1 MMAPHPSIATLS
13 LLQITGMNPKA
24 QASGSAWS
32 PTSTATEKNRST
44 PLCALSARQNELNT
58 SVCIRSRS
66 NPQTAIH
73 SPDSYTFRQTVDY
86 SSNPREVQPPQMQD
100 QSDQSVQSIPTVP
113 VEVKRLST
121 IFRMNAMI
129 HMKLWNNVHLSIL
142 TWRINFNECPIL
154 L

>member
-1 MMAPHPSIATLS
+1 
-13 LLQITGMNPKA
+13 
-24 QASGSAWS
+24 
-32 PTSTATEKNRST
+32 
-44 PLCALSARQNELNT
+44 
-58 SVCIRSRS
+58 
-66 NPQTAIH
+66 
-73 SPDSYTFRQTVDY
+73 
-86 SSNPREVQPPQMQD
+86 MQD

-129 HMKLWNNVHLSIL
+129 HMKLWNSVRLSII

>member
-1 MMAPHPSIATLS
+1 MCSGAHQLVSGACTPTHALCSVRAAR
-13 LLQITGMNPKA
+13 A
-24 QASGSAWS
+24 QHA
-32 PTSTATEKNRST
+32 T

-73 SPDSYTFRQTVDY
+73 SPDSYTFRQAVDY

-129 HMKLWNNVHLSIL
+129 HMKLWNSVRLSIV